1 MNEQKKEEY
10 FVIRTTKELKVL
22 FKQYCDDNGY
32 TMSKRI
38 LSLIKK
44 EIKNK

>member
-1 MNEQKKEEY
+1 MNIQKKEEY
-10 FVIRTTKELKVL
+10 FVIRTTKDLKTL
-22 FKQYCDDNGY
+22 FKEYCDDKGY